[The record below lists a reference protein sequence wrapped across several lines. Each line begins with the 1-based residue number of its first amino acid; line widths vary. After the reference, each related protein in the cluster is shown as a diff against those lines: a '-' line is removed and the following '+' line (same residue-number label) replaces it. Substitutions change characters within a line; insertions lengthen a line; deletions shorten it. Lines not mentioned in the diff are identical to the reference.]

1 MSIWQTLIFS
11 ALAAC
16 AIGCLWVIYKAI
28 ENLTNGIFA
37 LRVELTKMNT
47 KLQAIE
53 VSQTDPSFESA
64 IRDIESLVKPR
75 A

>member
-1 MSIWQTLIFS
+1 MTIWQTLILS

-16 AIGCLWVIYKAI
+16 AIGCLLGIYKAI
-28 ENLTNGIFA
+28 EKLTSGIFA
-37 LRVELTKMNT
+37 LRAELTKMNT

-53 VSQTDPSFESA
+53 VSQSDPSFESA
-64 IRDIESLVKPR
+64 IRDIENLVKPR